1 MNLLDTKRKNSE
13 VYNYLYKYPIDEW
26 AVKAFEKIDKQELT
40 EKELVEYNECEE
52 FLAKHTDNATLL
64 VGHARSPFYVDS
76 VMYEKEGSKRTSLE
90 VKDNKIFLGD
100 ALWDESGWNAKY
112 DLLDFVVMPDGELRI
127 GLKHFWMADTAPF
140 VYGAGR
146 MIVSREGDIEYIDNH
161 SGHYTPSAEQ
171 FQKTLKLLDYL
182 SIKHSYTRTVWE

>member
-1 MNLLDTKRKNSE
+1 MLNKKRDNSE
-13 VYNYLYKYPIDEW
+13 VYNYLHQYPTDEW
-26 AVKAFEKIDKQELT
+26 AVKAFEKINRQELT
-40 EKELVEYNECEE
+40 EQQLAEYNECGE
-52 FLAKHTDNATLL
+52 FLSKHTENAICL

-76 VMYEKEGSKRTSLE
+76 VMYEKEGSKRISFE
-90 VKDNKIFLGD
+90 VKGDKIFLGD

-112 DLLDFVVMPDGELRI
+112 DLLDFVLMSDNELRI

-146 MIVSREGDIEYIDNH
+146 MIVSREGDVEYIDNH

>member
-1 MNLLDTKRKNSE
+1 MLNKKRDNSE
-13 VYNYLYKYPIDEW
+13 VYNYLYQYPTDEW
-26 AVKAFEKIDKQELT
+26 AVKAFEKINTQELT
-40 EKELVEYNECEE
+40 EQQLAEHNACGE
-52 FLAKHTDNATLL
+52 FLSKHTENAICL

-76 VMYEKEGSKRTSLE
+76 VMYEKEGSKRIPLE
-90 VKDNKIFLGD
+90 IKGDKIFLGD

-112 DLLDFVVMPDGELRI
+112 DLLDFVLMSDNELRI
-127 GLKHFWMADTAPF
+127 GLKHFWMADTASF

-182 SIKHSYTRTVWE
+182 NIKHSYTRTVWE

>member
-1 MNLLDTKRKNSE
+1 MLNKKRDNSE
-13 VYNYLYKYPIDEW
+13 VYNYLYQYPTDEW
-26 AVKAFEKIDKQELT
+26 AVKAFENINRQEMT
-40 EKELVEYNECEE
+40 EQQLAEYNECGE
-52 FLAKHTDNATLL
+52 FLSKHTENAICL

-76 VMYEKEGSKRTSLE
+76 VMYEKEGSKRISFE
-90 VKDNKIFLGD
+90 VKGDKIFLGD

-112 DLLDFVVMPDGELRI
+112 DLLDFVLMSDNELRI